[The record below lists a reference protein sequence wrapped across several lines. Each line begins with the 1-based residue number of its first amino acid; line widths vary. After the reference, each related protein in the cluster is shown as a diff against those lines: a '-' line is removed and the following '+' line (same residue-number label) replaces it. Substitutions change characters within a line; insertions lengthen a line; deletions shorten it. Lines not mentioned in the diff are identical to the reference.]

1 MGEIIKTRL
10 QKSECLC
17 HFFSFLLNNMSGMTT
32 LKKSFLSGDSNSN
45 SQKCDYRQYIIN
57 LNSEN
62 NSDKFYDNLEIGLEA
77 FKNLGKLIYKFPQYN
92 LNDKLEKMYS

>member
-57 LNSEN
+57 LNAEFVRSLHTVDLAKNRPTEPVGHLTIR
-62 NSDKFYDNLEIGLEA
+62 DNEVTATI
-77 FKNLGKLIYKFPQYN
+77 
-92 LNDKLEKMYS
+92 